1 MKPFFTNRYCHIGRY
16 REIVNIISKHGL
28 SQVLTLL
35 GVRTGISLPWYK
47 KEVEH
52 QNVNIAHRLRIVL
65 QELGPTF
72 VKLGQ
77 ILSTRPDLLPP
88 TYITEFERLQDRVP
102 AVGFEQIKTT
112 LERET
117 GLSLQ
122 DVFVRFNEKPLA
134 SASIGQVHEAILLSG
149 EHVVVKVQRAGVE
162 RVIQTD
168 LEIMYDVA
176 RMLEAKTE
184 WGRYYKVVEMVDEFS
199 RAIREELDYTIE
211 GRNCDRMRTN
221 FRGDPTVYI
230 PRIYWEHSSTRA
242 LIQEY
247 VEGIKI
253 TNEDELE
260 NQGADRPE
268 LARRITNAVFKQLLL
283 DGFFHADPHPGNLA
297 VGKENTIIFIDFGMV
312 GRIDDQMKEQLGM
325 MLLCVVRKDT
335 DGIVR
340 VLMDMG
346 ESQRKIDKLKLK
358 RDINHLFDKYYNRPL
373 GEIKIG
379 QALRELLQ
387 LSFVYRIRV
396 PVELVLMIRCLVL
409 LESVVERL
417 DDKVSIVDLAEP
429 FGQKL
434 LKEKLVPGHLAKTA
448 SNYLYEMSVITT
460 DLPRRIDN
468 LVHTIEDGELK
479 IKLEHRNFRNF
490 ITNFN
495 LVGNRLSFSL
505 IVSSIIIGSSVIA
518 QKNTNLLF
526 GRVPIAET
534 GFIIALGMGLW
545 LIFSIIR
552 SGRI

>member
-1 MKPFFTNRYCHIGRY
+1 MKPFFTNRYRHIVRY

-28 SQVLTLL
+28 SQVLGLL
-35 GVRTGISLPWYK
+35 GIRTGFSLPWYN
-47 KEVEH
+47 KEVDR
-52 QNVNIAHRLRIVL
+52 QTVNTAQRLRTVL

-72 VKLGQ
+72 IKLGQ
-77 ILSTRPDLLPP
+77 ILSTRPDLLPSA
-88 TYITEFERLQDRVP
+88 YITELERLQDRVP

-122 DVFVRFNEKPLA
+122 EVFSQFNEKPLA
-134 SASIGQVHEAILLSG
+134 SASIGQVHEAFLLSG

-168 LEIMYDVA
+168 LEIMYDAA

-184 WGRYYKVVEMVDEFS
+184 WGRYYKIIEMVDEFS

-211 GRNCDRMRTN
+211 GRNCDRMKSN
-221 FRGDPTVYI
+221 FRGDTTVYI
-230 PRIYWEHSSTRA
+230 PKIYWKHSSTRV
-242 LIQEY
+242 LIMEH
-247 VEGIKI
+247 VDGTKI
-253 TNEDELE
+253 TNEKELE
-260 NQGADRPE
+260 RQGANRPE

-297 VGKENTIIFIDFGMV
+297 VGKANTVIFFDFGMV
-312 GRIDDQMKEQLGM
+312 GRIDEQMKEQLGM
-325 MLLCVVRKDT
+325 MLLYIVRKDT

-340 VLMDMG
+340 VLIDMG
-346 ESQRKIDKLKLK
+346 DAHRQIDKPKLK

-373 GEIKIG
+373 KEIKIG

-429 FGQKL
+429 FGKKL
-434 LKEKLVPGHLAKTA
+434 LREKMVPGQLAKTA
-448 SNYLYEMSVITT
+448 SNYLFEMSTITT

-468 LVHTIEDGELK
+468 LVRTLEEGELK

-490 ITNFN
+490 VTNFN
-495 LVGNRLSFSL
+495 LVGNRISFSL
-505 IVSSIIIGSSVIA
+505 IIASIIIGSSVIA

-526 GRVPIAET
+526 GRLPIAET
-534 GFIIALGMGLW
+534 GFVVALAMGFW
-545 LIFSIIR
+545 LIVSIIR

>member
-1 MKPFFTNRYCHIGRY
+1 MKPFFTNRYRHIGRY

-28 SQVLTLL
+28 SQVLALL
-35 GVRTGISLPWYK
+35 GIRTGLSLPWYR
-47 KEVEH
+47 KEVD
-52 QNVNIAHRLRIVL
+52 QPTVSTAQRLRIVF

-88 TYITEFERLQDRVP
+88 AYITELERLQDRVP
-102 AVGFEQIKTT
+102 PVGFEQIKTT
-112 LERET
+112 LEQET

-122 DVFVRFNEKPLA
+122 EVFARFNEKPLA
-134 SASIGQVHEAILLSG
+134 SASIGQVHEAVLLSG

-176 RMLEAKTE
+176 RILEAKTE

-211 GRNCDRMRTN
+211 GRNCDRMKKN
-221 FRGDPTVYI
+221 FGEDTTVYI
-230 PRIYWEHSSTRA
+230 PVIYWEHSSTRV
-242 LIQEY
+242 LILEY

-253 TNEDELE
+253 TNEKELDKK
-260 NQGADRPE
+260 GADRPE

-283 DGFFHADPHPGNLA
+283 DGFFHADLHPGNLA
-297 VGKENTIIFIDFGMV
+297 VGKGNTIIFIDFGMV
-312 GRIDDQMKEQLGM
+312 GRIDDHMKEQLGM
-325 MLLCVVRKDT
+325 MLLYIVRKDA

-340 VLMDMG
+340 VLIDMG
-346 ESQRKIDKLKLK
+346 DAYGKIDKPKLR
-358 RDINHLFDKYYNRPL
+358 RDINYLFDKYYNRPL

-417 DDKVSIVDLAEP
+417 DDRVSIVDLAEP
-429 FGQKL
+429 FGKKL
-434 LKEKLVPGHLAKTA
+434 LREKMVPGQLAKTA
-448 SNYLYEMSVITT
+448 SSYLFEMSTITT

-468 LVHTIEDGELK
+468 LIRTVEDGELK
-479 IKLEHRNFRNF
+479 IKLEHKNFRNF
-490 ITNFN
+490 VTNFN
-495 LVGNRLSFSL
+495 LVGNRLSFSV
-505 IVSSIIIGSSVIA
+505 IVASIIIGSSVIA
-518 QKNTNLLF
+518 QKNTQLLF

-534 GFIIALGMGLW
+534 GFIVALAMGLW
-545 LIFSIIR
+545 LIVSIIR